1 MFSQKWVHKEKKI
14 KITFFG
20 RVWWFNW
27 LFLIFYP
34 KFVRKMNFTM
44 NATHIVN
51 QHVLNLAFKFAPRF
65 VFLDA
70 RAMKASWEMKKAESV
85 WRPTNVL
92 KNKDKIKVNCKKFF
106 SIITTTLRIKWA
118 MNYRELS
125 IFIDQIF
132 QTLQD
137 GKIIWNYFFE
147 ACGRNEYFSLCD
159 SHCQPTCDLP
169 GGPSVC
175 TKNCVAGC
183 YCNQDLL
190 RDEDSGRCVK
200 PFDCPRH

>member
-1 MFSQKWVHKEKKI
+1 M
-14 KITFFG
+14 T
-20 RVWWFNW
+20 
-27 LFLIFYP
+27 
-34 KFVRKMNFTM
+34 
-44 NATHIVN
+44 
-51 QHVLNLAFKFAPRF
+51 
-65 VFLDA
+65 FLDFLPKVCPKNEFYDECYSHCQPTCA
-70 RAMKASWEMKKAESV
+70 KSGVQVCPTICVPGCSCNEGLMRDEESGKCVKANECPEKQGQ
-85 WRPTNVL
+85 
-92 KNKDKIKVNCKKFF
+92 NKGELQKILF
-106 SIITTTLRIKWA
+106 
-118 MNYRELS
+118 NYNHNFENKMSYELS